1 MPPAAAVGLTTTLIT
16 EEPPLAAMLP
26 PPKLQVMVPAAL
38 PQIQLMPVAETN
50 VIFAG
55 STSLI
60 WAVEAANKPELVM
73 VNV

>member
-1 MPPAAAVGLTTTLIT
+1 
-16 EEPPLAAMLP
+16 MLP